1 MFKLKPRLM
10 APEEDTAA
18 GGPADAPLAPPIDS
32 RPDDDIGDAAIEAEG
47 GADAPPKD
55 EPPKDETPTADDAV
69 KAALDKMAG
78 KDEPEP
84 EAHPTEEIPPEK
96 TPEEQERERLEALHT
111 IPRGLK
117 GEARANYKALSDHAK
132 ELAAQQDEQRQQ
144 YEKVVERI
152 NTFED
157 IIKDSGAT
165 PEVLSEHFQYIK
177 HVTSGNLDAA
187 LEFIEGE
194 RRALAE
200 ALGKPLDG
208 VDLLADFPDLKER
221 VDKME
226 LDEAAAHELAN
237 ARRAQQRQAAQQE
250 QAQTAA
256 QQRQQVEAM
265 QEQRRQAL
273 SDIQAWIDEQSKTML
288 PPDWQAI
295 EAQIAGY
302 LGSEATQALLTKI
315 PPNEWLPHIKAQY
328 DVLKNFAASRGPSA
342 GGAPTPTPLRPRG
355 AGGKVQREPT
365 NAEEAVEARLAG
377 LRQ

>member
-84 EAHPTEEIPPEK
+84 DARPTEEIPPEK

-194 RRALAE
+194 RKAIAE

-208 VDLLADFPDLKER
+208 VDLLADYPDLKDR

-226 LDEAAAHELAN
+226 LDEASALEIAN
-237 ARRAQQRQAAQQE
+237 ARRGQQRQERQAESQRTQEQQRQHAAQVAQQRQEALSAIQTWTAE
-250 QAQTAA
+250 QA
-256 QQRQQVEAM
+256 
-265 QEQRRQAL
+265 
-273 SDIQAWIDEQSKTML
+273 KGML
-288 PPDWQAI
+288 PTDWQAME
-295 EAQIAGY
+295 EAIVSY
-302 LGSEATQALLTKI
+302 LQAPSTQSLLSKI
-315 PPNEWLPHIKAQY
+315 PPTEWLGHIQSHY
-328 DVLKNFAASRGPSA
+328 DALKKLTSTRAPGP
-342 GGAPTPTPLRPRG
+342 APTPTPLRPRG
-355 AGGKVQREPT
+355 AGGKLDREPT
-365 NAEEAVEARLAG
+365 NAEEAVEQRLQSM
-377 LRQ
+377 RQ